1 MSKFLKNTF
10 VVLLFAFLYA
20 PIIMLI
26 VFSFNEST
34 SFSKWTGFSFKW
46 YTELFKNRTVMPAL
60 VNTLTIAF
68 ISAAISTVVG
78 TISAFGIHHLG
89 KKTKALMLNVN
100 YLPVMNPEIVTGVSL
115 LLLFVFFNINLGFKT
130 LLLAHIM
137 FNIPYVILSVLPK
150 LRQLNPNLFEA
161 ALDLGANPVKSF
173 FKVILPEIMP
183 GILSGLLM
191 AITLSIDDFI
201 ISYFTA
207 GSTSTLS
214 IIIYTMRGQRQRPVL
229 NALSSLMFLSILVLL
244 VIINVMGAK
253 DKKKEEIS
261 NF

>member
-1 MSKFLKNTF
+1 
-10 VVLLFAFLYA
+10 
-20 PIIMLI
+20 
-26 VFSFNEST
+26 
-34 SFSKWTGFSFKW
+34 
-46 YTELFKNRTVMPAL
+46 
-60 VNTLTIAF
+60 
-68 ISAAISTVVG
+68 
-78 TISAFGIHHLG
+78 
-89 KKTKALMLNVN
+89 
-100 YLPVMNPEIVTGVSL
+100 
-115 LLLFVFFNINLGFKT
+115 
-130 LLLAHIM
+130 M

-183 GILSGLLM
+183 GIISGFLM

-229 NALSSLMFLSILVLL
+229 NALSSLMFLSILTLL
-244 VIINVMGAK
+244 VIINIMGAN
-253 DKKKEEIS
+253 DKKKQANE
-261 NF
+261 NFLN